1 MKILEAKIEYKK
13 EGAINRVTVLA
24 DFTSSDGPCHSDVR
38 AISADD
44 KSSWGYG
51 QITRGC
57 DQLNQELIENVGKFG
72 QEVPSND
79 EFPGWKGKYK
89 RGVGL

>member
-1 MKILEAKIEYKK
+1 MRILEAKIEYN
-13 EGAINRVTVLA
+13 EHGAINRVIVLA
-24 DFTSSDGPCHSDVR
+24 DFTSSDEPYHSDVR

-44 KSSWGYG
+44 KSSWGYR

-72 QEVPSND
+72 QDVPSND
-79 EFPGWKGKYK
+79 EFPGWKRKYK
-89 RGVGL
+89 RGVGR

>member
-1 MKILEAKIEYKK
+1 MRILEAKIEYNE

-24 DFTSSDGPCHSDVR
+24 DYASTGESCYSDVR

-51 QITRGC
+51 QITKGC
-57 DQLNQELIENVGKFG
+57 DQLSQELIENVGKYG
-72 QEVPSND
+72 QEVPSKD
-79 EFPGWKGKYK
+79 EFPGWTRKYK
-89 RGVGL
+89 RGVGR